1 MGREKKKNKAGI
13 HSPDG
18 QKEKKK
24 KKLKQVSEAPLGMG
38 KKLNAGIRGPD
49 GPRNT
54 AFFGKKTGIHGPD
67 GLRRRKKE

>member
-1 MGREKKKNKAGI
+1 MGKRKR
-13 HSPDG
+13 
-18 QKEKKK
+18 KK

-54 AFFGKKTGIHGPD
+54 AFFGKKQVSMAPMG
-67 GLRRRKKE
+67 

>member
-1 MGREKKKNKAGI
+1 MGKRKR
-13 HSPDG
+13 
-18 QKEKKK
+18 KK

-54 AFFGKKTGIHGPD
+54 AFFGKKKQVSMAPMG
-67 GLRRRKKE
+67 

>member
-1 MGREKKKNKAGI
+1 MGREKKKLKQVSTAPMG
-13 HSPDG
+13 
-18 QKEKKK
+18 KRKRK

-38 KKLNAGIRGPD
+38 KKRNAGIRGPD

-54 AFFGKKTGIHGPD
+54 AFFGKKKTGIHGPD

>member
-1 MGREKKKNKAGI
+1 MPRWAVKKKIKAGI

-18 QKEKKK
+18 QKEKKKK

-54 AFFGKKTGIHGPD
+54 AFFGKKQVSMAPMG
-67 GLRRRKKE
+67 